1 MRYFLDLSFKGT
13 NYAGWQVQPDQP
25 SIQGELE
32 GVLSQLFNQHIP
44 VTGAGRTDAGV
55 HAHQIFAHFDAP
67 KDLPER
73 PFKALNQM
81 LPPDISV
88 QRIIPVADDAHAR
101 YDATARSYRYFI
113 HHQKNPML
121 YDRSFFFPFEVNRK
135 LMDEATV
142 LLRGEK
148 DFAPLSRHNPDLKH
162 TRCTIQ
168 SAYWETLPDTSQ
180 LVFHISANRFLH
192 NMVRRIVGALL
203 HIGVEKLSLN
213 DWQQTLNTGA
223 PLPINKTIPPQGLF
237 LWSVQ
242 YPYL

>member
-1 MRYFLDLSFKGT
+1 MRYFLEISFKGT
-13 NYAGWQVQPDQP
+13 SYAGWQVQPDQP
-25 SIQGELE
+25 SIQGEVE
-32 GVLSQLFNQHIP
+32 GVLGKIFDQHIP

-67 KDLPER
+67 KPLPER

-88 QRIIPVADDAHAR
+88 QRIIPVAEDAHAR

-113 HHQKNPML
+113 HKQKDPML
-121 YDRSFFFPFEVNRK
+121 YDRSFFFPFEID
-135 LMDEATV
+135 LPSMQQAAS
-142 LLRGEK
+142 LLLGEK

-168 SAYWETLPDTSQ
+168 SAHWEVFSDTSQ
-180 LVFHISANRFLH
+180 YVFHITANRFLH
-192 NMVRRIVGALL
+192 NMVRRIVGGLL
-203 HIGVEKLSLN
+203 HIGVGKMRLE
-213 DWQQTLNTGA
+213 DWQRTLDQGTA
-223 PLPINKTIPPQGLF
+223 LPLNKTIPPQGLF

>member
-1 MRYFLDLSFKGT
+1 MRYLLDLSFKGT
-13 NYAGWQVQPDQP
+13 AYAGWQVQPDQP

-32 GVLSQLFNQHIP
+32 GVLSKIFDQHIP

-88 QRIIPVADDAHAR
+88 QRIIPVAKDAHAR
-101 YDATARSYRYFI
+101 YDATSRSYRYFI
-113 HHQKNPML
+113 HHQKDPML
-121 YDRSFFFPFEVNRK
+121 YDRSFFFPFEVNRDTMEK
-135 LMDEATV
+135 GTQ
-142 LLRGEK
+142 LLLGEK

-162 TRCTIQ
+162 TRCTIH
-168 SAYWETLPDTSQ
+168 SAHWETLPETSQ

-203 HIGVEKLSLN
+203 HLGVGKLSLD
-213 DWQQTLNTGA
+213 DWQLTLEEGK